1 VVSVLVEEGAE
12 VVEVS
17 QEAVSAASQH
27 EEEAVRGVD
36 LHEDVDDYLYLGVV
50 LLFVDISAFSV
61 LCIRCS
67 SYQG

>member
-1 VVSVLVEEGAE
+1 V
-12 VVEVS
+12 
-17 QEAVSAASQH
+17 VSAASQH